1 MSKFCSA
8 CEKSLKTCDLKSCTV
23 CDNHYHFQ
31 CLRITPENF
40 AKESRAH
47 KASWRCPQCRATER
61 RSDNANTPVRQPAPA
76 GAPSS
81 PAHSPPA
88 SSPSADFLQLREHID
103 SSLARLKTEILN
115 EVTLKLEKCSKESEQ
130 QRDQLLQDIRIIKNK
145 FVAIEKKQE
154 KIESSLTNLSGFYDD
169 LKKDNKT
176 LADENIQLKA
186 KIASLTKTSL
196 DMQQQIND
204 VQSYITS
211 KFIEI
216 RNVPPNNEEN
226 LLDCFNKLCS
236 ALGVEYKP
244 NHISNIYRKR
254 TYKQDSQHILV
265 ELNNESYKRD
275 LLAAVKERIIKRAD
289 KLNTQHIGMQGDP
302 KHIYISELLSSKQ
315 KRVYFKARQHA
326 KAQQYDY
333 CWIKNGKVYLRKHS
347 SEPAI
352 LVRDEEQL
360 SELAASQAG
369 AGASPAGPASPARRP
384 PRPTRAD

>member
-1 MSKFCSA
+1 M
-8 CEKSLKTCDLKSCTV
+8 
-23 CDNHYHFQ
+23 
-31 CLRITPENF
+31 
-40 AKESRAH
+40 
-47 KASWRCPQCRATER
+47 
-61 RSDNANTPVRQPAPA
+61 
-76 GAPSS
+76 
-81 PAHSPPA
+81 
-88 SSPSADFLQLREHID
+88 
-103 SSLARLKTEILN
+103 
-115 EVTLKLEKCSKESEQ
+115 
-130 QRDQLLQDIRIIKNK
+130 
-145 FVAIEKKQE
+145 
-154 KIESSLTNLSGFYDD
+154 SGFYDD

-369 AGASPAGPASPARRP
+369 AGASPAGPAFPARRP
-384 PRPTRAD
+384 PRPTRAE